1 MGLVMAVIWLDK
13 NKVEQN
19 QASESVSKVVAM
31 ENMTKDKSDTTTTTR
46 ASMLKMKYRHLLVSK
61 DFLM

>member
-19 QASESVSKVVAM
+19 QASGLVSKVVAM
-31 ENMTKDKSDTTTTTR
+31 ENMTKDNSDTTTTTR
-46 ASMLKMKYRHLLVSK
+46 PSMLRMKYRHLLVSK

>member
-19 QASESVSKVVAM
+19 QASESVFTVVAM
-31 ENMTKDKSDTTTTTR
+31 ENMTKDNSDTTTTTR

>member
-31 ENMTKDKSDTTTTTR
+31 ENMTKDKSDTTMTTR